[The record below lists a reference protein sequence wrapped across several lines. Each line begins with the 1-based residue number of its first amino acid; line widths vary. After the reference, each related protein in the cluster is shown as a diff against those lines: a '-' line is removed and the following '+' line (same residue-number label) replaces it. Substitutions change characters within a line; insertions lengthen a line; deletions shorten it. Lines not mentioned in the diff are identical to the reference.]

1 MRARDPFRLIVWESR
16 FRQART
22 LKAYPRPEAL
32 SRIVAP
38 IETQASTGSE
48 VARVKGDGIEYADI
62 RDFVS
67 GDRVRAINWRASA
80 RRGELVVNERH
91 PERNTDVVLFVDS
104 FTDVRGDGRST
115 LDDAVRAS
123 AALASR
129 YLERRDRVGLI
140 AFGGILRWLRPG
152 MGHWQRVMLI
162 ETLLETGIQPTYTW
176 REVSGIPAR
185 ILPTKALVFAI
196 TPLVDAR
203 FVRSSRGPARPRFR
217 PGRGRGRPGRIRRA
231 GPRRDR
237 AARLPALDPR
247 ARDAPRAARAP
258 RRRCGALG
266 RRRLARG
273 RARGGEGIQALRQ
286 ARADVVIGAGAVG
299 CAVALAAL
307 PLARADEEVVF
318 EAGYRVAAFALLALV
333 AALVLEQPWLI
344 PVSLVSLGGLYGV
357 QLAVDDVALDSA
369 AALVAAGLLVTAE
382 LAYWSL
388 EERERVKDE
397 PGESLRRLAFVALF
411 GLGALVVSAL
421 LLGLVDAVGT
431 AGLAVDLVG
440 AAAAAAALLAVV
452 LAARARERDRV

>member
-1 MRARDPFRLIVWESR
+1 VRPSRSPRLVGYASLAAIGFLAALALRRPELAIAAAPFALVLAAGTALARDPGVEVEFELETDRTVEHEHVEAEIAVRTGRAVDRLELFLDLPHGAEVVGGADARTLRLGAGGEQAIPISLRCSRWGLYEVGDVEVRARDPFRLIVWESR
-16 FRQART
+16 FRQTRT

-62 RDFVS
+62 RDYVS

-176 REVSGIPAR
+176 REVSGIPAQ
-185 ILPTKALVFAI
+185 ILPSKALVFAI

-203 FVRSSRGPARPRFR
+203 FVRALEDLRGRGFDLVVVEVDPVGLVE
-217 PGRGRGRPGRIRRA
+217 PGRGEI
-231 GPRRDR
+231 
-237 AARLPALDPR
+237 ARLAYRLWILERETLR
-247 ARDAPRAARAP
+247 ARLQRLGVGVARWGDDASLEAALEGVRAY
-258 RRRCGALG
+258 RRHA
-266 RRRLARG
+266 RLAR
-273 RARGGEGIQALRQ
+273 
-286 ARADVVIGAGAVG
+286 
-299 CAVALAAL
+299 
-307 PLARADEEVVF
+307 
-318 EAGYRVAAFALLALV
+318 
-333 AALVLEQPWLI
+333 
-344 PVSLVSLGGLYGV
+344 
-357 QLAVDDVALDSA
+357 
-369 AALVAAGLLVTAE
+369 T
-382 LAYWSL
+382 
-388 EERERVKDE
+388 
-397 PGESLRRLAFVALF
+397 
-411 GLGALVVSAL
+411 
-421 LLGLVDAVGT
+421 
-431 AGLAVDLVG
+431 
-440 AAAAAAALLAVV
+440 
-452 LAARARERDRV
+452 